1 MKFLEKLFTNKIFLY
16 VVAFLTIMTVLGYIT
31 EKKYDSILFLVAFGI
46 IIHRFN
52 KNMSVV
58 LLLSVFITSLF
69 NYAKSVKNNNNL
81 EGMAQG
87 MGMPR
92 TADYLESFEHG
103 DDEEEEEEDYMDED
117 SDLEVPTIVDGFRS
131 RYKNGRNSSIA
142 RNKGKVRQ
150 YNQIK
155 DTYNGLINTIKAKT
169 AEIKEMTRKLKA
181 GA

>member
-16 VVAFLTIMTVLGYIT
+16 VVAFLTIMTVLGYIS
-31 EKKYDSILFLVAFGI
+31 EKKYDSILFLIAFGI

-58 LLLSVFITSLF
+58 LLLAVFITSLF

-81 EGMAQG
+81 EGATT

-92 TADYLESFEHG
+92 TADYLESFDDEHNHE
-103 DDEEEEEEDYMDED
+103 DYMEEEEEEEDF
-117 SDLEVPTIVDGFRS
+117 EVPTLIDGFRS

-142 RNKGKVRQ
+142 RNRGKVQQ

-155 DTYNGLINTIKAKT
+155 DTYNGLITTIKAKT
-169 AEIKEMTRKLKA
+169 AEIKEMTRKLKGRA
-181 GA
+181 